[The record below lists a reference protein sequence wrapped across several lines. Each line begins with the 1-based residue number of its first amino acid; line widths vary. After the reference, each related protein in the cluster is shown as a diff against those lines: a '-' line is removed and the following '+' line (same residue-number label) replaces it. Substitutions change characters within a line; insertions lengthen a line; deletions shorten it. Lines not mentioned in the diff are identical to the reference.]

1 MLFSSIIV
9 KLYYKDFDYDGISLF
24 VSIMKIVSKTKKQI
38 LEEIK
43 NNPTYG
49 YTLAKKL
56 DLPISFIYEHLREL
70 REAGLIN
77 YVEKDRKKI
86 YQLTEKGTLLLKVI
100 E

>member
-1 MLFSSIIV
+1 
-9 KLYYKDFDYDGISLF
+9 
-24 VSIMKIVSKTKKQI
+24 MKIVSNTKKQI
-38 LEEIK
+38 LEEIQ